1 LIAEHREAAGE
12 LPAAY
17 GWHMRAGAWSTNR
30 NLDAARVSWE
40 RARRIADTLPAD
52 DPDQLSM
59 RIAPRTMLC
68 ATGWQTGHLGR
79 AIHESRGRFAELRE
93 LCGAAGDKVSL
104 AIAMTGLATE
114 FLYTGRTREG
124 SRLASEQMALLES
137 IGDPTLTMA
146 LAPPLFVLWE
156 ESGEYG
162 EVLRWSQTII
172 DLAGGDPAKG
182 AGFGVG
188 SPLAVAVAHRG
199 VARWWLGRPGWRQD
213 LHDAVAM
220 ARNSNPQFFALVVL
234 WTYGVEI
241 VYGVL
246 RADDSA
252 LRASEE
258 AVHTARSASNDAAL
272 SVAEFTLGI
281 ALLNRDA
288 AADCHRGLELMV
300 QALDMWQSER
310 FYYMVP
316 VTELLAARERVRR
329 GDRDAALAVMRQAV
343 DELHRAGRLGFGVW
357 GTGVLVET
365 LLERGAEG
373 DLAEAQEAFDRLANL
388 PATEGW
394 VVCGIWL
401 LRLRALLAQTRGDKA
416 SYRDYRD
423 RYRAM
428 ATSLGFEGH
437 MQWAEAMP

>member
-1 LIAEHREAAGE
+1 
-12 LPAAY
+12 
-17 GWHMRAGAWSTNR
+17 
-30 NLDAARVSWE
+30 
-40 RARRIADTLPAD
+40 
-52 DPDQLSM
+52 
-59 RIAPRTMLC
+59 
-68 ATGWQTGHLGR
+68 
-79 AIHESRGRFAELRE
+79 
-93 LCGAAGDKVSL
+93 
-104 AIAMTGLATE
+104 MTGLATE

-146 LAPPLFVLWE
+146 LAPLLFVLWE

-188 SPLAVAVAHRG
+188 SPLAVALAHRG

-258 AVHTARSASNDAAL
+258 AVHTAQSASNDAAL

-281 ALLNRDA
+281 ALL
-288 AADCHRGLELMV
+288 
-300 QALDMWQSER
+300 
-310 FYYMVP
+310 
-316 VTELLAARERVRR
+316 
-329 GDRDAALAVMRQAV
+329 
-343 DELHRAGRLGFGVW
+343 
-357 GTGVLVET
+357 
-365 LLERGAEG
+365 
-373 DLAEAQEAFDRLANL
+373 
-388 PATEGW
+388 
-394 VVCGIWL
+394 
-401 LRLRALLAQTRGDKA
+401 
-416 SYRDYRD
+416 
-423 RYRAM
+423 
-428 ATSLGFEGH
+428 
-437 MQWAEAMP
+437 